1 MRVVYEPGATVLH
14 HIEDRSARSRSST
27 FPHDREQILNAR
39 MADRRRRILFLE
51 DRAPHRWLGTGYP
64 RAHAILDKLLSRK
77 FFVTLYPL
85 IVFDE
90 EWSEAYTD
98 ISREVEI
105 VIEHGPHLLEEFLS
119 ERRGYYETIL
129 VSRPHNM
136 EVLFPILEKHPDWFD
151 NVTVIYD
158 AEAVFAMRDIARR
171 KLAGAPM
178 TEGEANAAIKG
189 EIKLAAA
196 ADLVISVSEAER
208 DTFAKNGIGR
218 VEVLGHAIRTQ
229 PSPNAFEDREGFLFV
244 GAIKETS
251 PNSD

>member
-51 DRAPHRWLGTGYP
+51 DRPPHRWLGTGYP
-64 RAHAILDKLLSRK
+64 RAQAILEKLLSRK
-77 FFVTLYPL
+77 FFVTFYPL
-85 IVFDE
+85 IVFEE

-105 VIEHGPHLLEEFLS
+105 VLEHGPDLLEEFLL
-119 ERRGYYETIL
+119 ERNGYYETIL

-136 EVLFPILEKHPDWFD
+136 QVLFPVIEKHPDWFAD
-151 NVTVIYD
+151 VMVIYD
-158 AEAVFAMRDIARR
+158 AEAVFAMREIARR
-171 KLAGAPM
+171 KLAGSPM
-178 TEGEANAAIKG
+178 TEAETTGAIKS
-189 EIKLAAA
+189 EIELAAA
-196 ADLVISVSEAER
+196 ADLVISVSERER
-208 DTFAKNGIGR
+208 ETFVRNGIGR

-229 PSPNAFEDREGFLFV
+229 PSPNAFDDRY
-244 GAIKETS
+244 
-251 PNSD
+251 